1 MSDATAKKA
10 KKDAGAADAAPVV
23 SGRMPQDV
31 VLRPVVTEKTLRLA
45 EKQNAYTFRVA
56 ENANKVQIRDAIQR
70 LFDVSV
76 TDVRTSR
83 QLGKFRRMGRSFGR
97 TSPWKRAVVKVK
109 AGDSIEFY

>member
-1 MSDATAKKA
+1 MSDHAMHY
-10 KKDAGAADAAPVV
+10 PVLTR
-23 SGRMPQDV
+23 S
-31 VLRPVVTEKTLRLA
+31 LFTEKVTRMQTEDNTWA
-45 EKQNAYTFRVA
+45 FQVQRD
-56 ENANKVQIRDAIQR
+56 ANKVQIRDAIQR